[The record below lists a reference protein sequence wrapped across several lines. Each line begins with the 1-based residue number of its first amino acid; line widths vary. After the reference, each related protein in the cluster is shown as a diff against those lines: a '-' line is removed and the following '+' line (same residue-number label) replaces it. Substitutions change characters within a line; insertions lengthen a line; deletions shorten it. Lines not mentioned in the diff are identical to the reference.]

1 MTWTITM
8 VSDSPLERLMN
19 TMFRGMIQKTIDSG
33 RADLRDY
40 LETHEVILP
49 DSIPGA

>member
-8 VSDSPLERLMN
+8 ASDSPLERLMN

-33 RADLRDY
+33 KTDLKNY
-40 LETHEVILP
+40 LETHEVIMP
-49 DSIPGA
+49 GSVPGA